1 MVFKQGFLKTSIG
14 QTNKCRNKLSPLV
27 SVSSWSE
34 YFNFYGIWT
43 LIKLHCENGVNVL
56 VPHPYKMTPHFSG
69 HHIYSGGKWYFC
81 LSMSCHVWIAHREVV
96 GIPQPFTFT
105 STAMEHMKHMFLLA
119 AVEVLRETIPC
130 KPWFFTSFCP
140 SAHASSLL
148 FLTLSL
154 TVPNFQSI
162 TL

>member
-69 HHIYSGGKWYFC
+69 HHRW
-81 LSMSCHVWIAHREVV
+81 EVV
-96 GIPQPFTFT
+96 FLFIHVMSRLDSAQGGGGDSSAFHFYKHSHGTHETHVSTCCSWSAERDHPLQTLILYFILSICPCFIFTFPHFV
-105 STAMEHMKHMFLLA
+105 SY
-119 AVEVLRETIPC
+119 C
-130 KPWFFTSFCP
+130 S
-140 SAHASSLL
+140 
-148 FLTLSL
+148 
-154 TVPNFQSI
+154 
-162 TL
+162 